1 MFGPNINYVF
11 GEQRFLEKPK
21 DIEVIEG
28 QDAILRCKIAE
39 RAGQVQV
46 SKSSIIN
53 NSLVQ
58 YIKFIS
64 HKVKLHDMNV
74 ITDNSY

>member
-28 QDAILRCKIAE
+28 QDAILKCKIAE

-46 SKSSIIN
+46 SRN
-53 NSLVQ
+53 
-58 YIKFIS
+58 
-64 HKVKLHDMNV
+64 
-74 ITDNSY
+74 

>member
-28 QDAILRCKIAE
+28 QDAILKCKIAE

-46 SKSSIIN
+46 SKS
-53 NSLVQ
+53 
-58 YIKFIS
+58 
-64 HKVKLHDMNV
+64 
-74 ITDNSY
+74 